1 MQKGTKK
8 QGLIKQTCLRN
19 QYPRYFNLPIPYWYK
34 VLEYRSMAGI
44 KKIVR
49 TTTEVKYI
57 QSLGSATNTLMATK
71 DVTISATEKA

>member
-1 MQKGTKK
+1 
-8 QGLIKQTCLRN
+8 
-19 QYPRYFNLPIPYWYK
+19 
-34 VLEYRSMAGI
+34 MAGI
-44 KKIVR
+44 KKIVS